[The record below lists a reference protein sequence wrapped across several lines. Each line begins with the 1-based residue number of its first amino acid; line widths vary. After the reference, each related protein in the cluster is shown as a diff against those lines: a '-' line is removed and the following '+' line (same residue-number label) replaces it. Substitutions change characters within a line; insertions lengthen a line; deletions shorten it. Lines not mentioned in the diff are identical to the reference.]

1 MSNIM
6 AVIFNGI
13 AQLEYHRDKPLKDHQ
28 ELYLQ
33 KMDDKMAKGI
43 MVGEEFVKNPDLQ
56 QRVQFVAAN
65 LADAVIRSEEQVCA
79 ALMAYLA
86 INLPDLQQVKISRE
100 NDAAQMTIELVFDE
114 TYQKQVAV
122 KFFH

>member
-6 AVIFNGI
+6 AVMFNGI
-13 AQLEYHRDKPLKDHQ
+13 AQLEYHRDKPLNDHQ
-28 ELYLQ
+28 EVYLH
-33 KMDDKMAKGI
+33 KMDEKMAKGI
-43 MVGEEFVKNPDLQ
+43 SLGDEYIQQPDLQ

-65 LADAVIRSEEQVCA
+65 LADAIVRNQEQVCA

-86 INLPDLQQVKISRE
+86 VNLPDLQQVKITRE
-100 NDAAQMTIELVFDE
+100 NDEAQMTIELVFDE
-114 TYQKQVAV
+114 SYKKQVPV